1 MVKVNQVLNDDRVEA
16 YIPTENIV
24 RYYFISK

>member
-1 MVKVNQVLNDDRVEA
+1 MVIVNQVLNDDEVEA
-16 YIPTENIV
+16 YIPMENIV

>member
-1 MVKVNQVLNDDRVEA
+1 MVIVNQVLNDDRVEA